1 MIIQLASIFHNHLGI
16 RIYFL
21 KKRWFNYLVVL
32 FSFIVFLGFCL
43 KFLFPYILNETS
55 ETLNYP
61 ITLLSVLVNLIV
73 CVFYYIVHLF
83 ILNYLK
89 QKEIK
94 QLNAITEIEYLKQ
107 QLNPHFLL
115 NALNN
120 LYSVS
125 LSNPEKISSKII
137 ELSDLLKYQIETSK
151 KNYISLNEEKIFIN
165 QYLLYAQW
173 KSKNISI
180 KNEEIGEIKNYKIT
194 PMIFLPLLENALK
207 YCNFEKNPVINLKWI
222 FEKDAFTF
230 TISNNYI
237 DNYKEHFSTK
247 SGLKNLRKRLQ
258 LFHPSSKFEITKSKN
273 VYTTSITLWN
283 LDILA

>member
-1 MIIQLASIFHNHLGI
+1 M
-16 RIYFL
+16 
-21 KKRWFNYLVVL
+21 
-32 FSFIVFLGFCL
+32 
-43 KFLFPYILNETS
+43 
-55 ETLNYP
+55 
-61 ITLLSVLVNLIV
+61 
-73 CVFYYIVHLF
+73 
-83 ILNYLK
+83 
-89 QKEIK
+89 
-94 QLNAITEIEYLKQ
+94 
-107 QLNPHFLL
+107 
-115 NALNN
+115 
-120 LYSVS
+120 
-125 LSNPEKISSKII
+125 
-137 ELSDLLKYQIETSK
+137 
-151 KNYISLNEEKIFIN
+151 
-165 QYLLYAQW
+165 LYAQW